1 MGAALSQVS
10 GTEDV
15 VCSLETQSR
24 EQVIQQVKESAKQ
37 GAIKAGA
44 DPAAVE
50 VRAFGNTIAEIPSL
64 ISKVILFP
72 HASGNVMFSQAS
84 SSCLQGVRESRG
96 RGFGYSEGGVLYL
109 LPTPDLE

>member
-37 GAIKAGA
+37 AAIKAGA
-44 DPAAVE
+44 DSTAVE
-50 VRAFGNTIAEIPSL
+50 VRIP
-64 ISKVILFP
+64 
-72 HASGNVMFSQAS
+72 
-84 SSCLQGVRESRG
+84 LQI
-96 RGFGYSEGGVLYL
+96 
-109 LPTPDLE
+109 

>member
-37 GAIKAGA
+37 AAIKAGA
-44 DPAAVE
+44 DPSAVE
-50 VRAFGNTIAEIPSL
+50 VRKYSVIGNTTAKISFL
-64 ISKVILFP
+64 ISKVMLFP
-72 HASGNVMFSQAS
+72 YPRVIYP
-84 SSCLQGVRESRG
+84 CR
-96 RGFGYSEGGVLYL
+96 
-109 LPTPDLE
+109 